1 MPTWVP
7 YFVAPRA
14 RSGEFM
20 EKRTLDAILVERPSP
35 ELAVLRLSNPGRLN
49 AFTAHMWEELTEAI
63 ERLGAKESGVRCIV
77 ITGADAAA
85 FAAGSDISEFR
96 QSRSSIA
103 QARKYGEIVA
113 KGMGA
118 LEMCDVPLVAMIRG
132 ACIGGGLAVASLCD
146 IQVAGESARF
156 GVPVNRLGL
165 VMAHAEMQ
173 GLLRRAGPSVLRE
186 VLLEG
191 RIYTAQEALA
201 RGLVSRVVEDDAVD
215 AEVDKLVAA
224 IVRGAPL
231 VARWHKRFIRRLLDP
246 ADLTDDEVSEA
257 YECFETRDYRIGLDA
272 FEQKT
277 IPNFAGA

>member
-1 MPTWVP
+1 MDIKNAGAVLED
-7 YFVAPRA
+7 R
-14 RSGEFM
+14 
-20 EKRTLDAILVERPSP
+20 LSP

-49 AFTAHMWEELTEAI
+49 SFTAHMWMALTEAI
-63 ERLGAKESGVRCIV
+63 ERLDAKGSGVRCII
-77 ITGADAAA
+77 ITGADAGA

-96 QSRSSIA
+96 QARA
-103 QARKYGEIVA
+103 NVPQARQYGEAVA

-165 VMAHAEMQ
+165 VMAHSEMQ

-186 VLLEG
+186 LLLEG
-191 RIYTAQEALA
+191 RIYSARDALA
-201 RGLVSRVVEDDAVD
+201 KGLVSRVVEDDAVQ
-215 AEVDKLVAA
+215 AEVDQLAAA
-224 IVRGAPL
+224 IIRGAPL
-231 VARWHKRFIRRLLDP
+231 VARWHKRFIRRLMDP
-246 ADLTDDEVSEA
+246 APLTDQEVGEA
-257 YECFETRDYRIGLDA
+257 YACFETRDYRIGLDA

-277 IPNFAGA
+277 IPNFVGA

>member
-1 MPTWVP
+1 
-7 YFVAPRA
+7 
-14 RSGEFM
+14 M
-20 EKRTLDAILVERPSP
+20 ETKSLDAVLEQRLSP
-35 ELAVLRLSNPGRLN
+35 ELALLRLSNPGRLN
-49 AFTAHMWEELTEAI
+49 SFTAHMWTALTETI
-63 ERLGAKESGVRCIV
+63 ERLGAKDSGVRCII

-96 QSRSSIA
+96 QSRA
-103 QARKYGEIVA
+103 NARQARQYGEVVA
-113 KGMGA
+113 RGMGA
-118 LEMCDVPLVAMIRG
+118 LERCDVPLVAMIRG

-191 RIYTAQEALA
+191 KIFSARQALA
-201 RGLVSRVVEDDAVD
+201 KGLVSRVVEDDEVER
-215 AEVDKLVAA
+215 EVDRLAAA
-224 IVRGAPL
+224 IVKGAPL
-231 VARWHKRFIRRLLDP
+231 VARWHKRFIRRLMDP
-246 ADLTDDEVSEA
+246 APLTDQEAGEA
-257 YECFETRDYRIGLDA
+257 YACFDTRDYRIGLEA

-277 IPNFAGA
+277 TPKFVGA